1 MPLGACRDSRNA
13 RFSST
18 PRVSSTPR
26 NSRFSST
33 PKVSSTPR
41 SSSFSSTPRVPRNT
55 RNPTKAYVH
64 KKANPYFSLAFLA
77 YSNSEEGKWQY
88 PVGFLSR

>member
-1 MPLGACRDSRNA
+1 MDSRNA
-13 RFSST
+13 SFLVLLGFLVSLGALVFLVLLGVPSS
-18 PRVSSTPR
+18 
-26 NSRFSST
+26 
-33 PKVSSTPR
+33 PR
-41 SSSFSSTPRVPRNT
+41 SSSFSSTPRNT
-55 RNPTKAYVH
+55 RNPRKAYAH

>member
-26 NSRFSST
+26 N
-33 PKVSSTPR
+33 
-41 SSSFSSTPRVPRNT
+41 SSFSSTPRVPRNT